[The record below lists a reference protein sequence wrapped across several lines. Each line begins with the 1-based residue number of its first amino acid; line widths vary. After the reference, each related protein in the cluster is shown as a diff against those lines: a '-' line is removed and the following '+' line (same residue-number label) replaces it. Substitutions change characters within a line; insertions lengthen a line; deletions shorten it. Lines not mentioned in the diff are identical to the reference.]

1 MAGFVVPDEFGY
13 HGTEAVGCLFCGHD
27 TRTRFRDLIF
37 CDHVNAADA
46 LAVDLGRELPGH
58 AQRQW
63 RAKLW
68 LVGTLVAQVNGA

>member
-1 MAGFVVPDEFGY
+1 
-13 HGTEAVGCLFCGHD
+13 
-27 TRTRFRDLIF
+27 LIF